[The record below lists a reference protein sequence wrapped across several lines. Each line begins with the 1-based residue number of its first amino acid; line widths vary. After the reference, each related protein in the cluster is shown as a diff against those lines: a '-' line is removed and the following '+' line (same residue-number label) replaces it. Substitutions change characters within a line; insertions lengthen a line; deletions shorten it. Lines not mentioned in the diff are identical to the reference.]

1 MRLRLISAILGSS
14 LFLLMPALTTR
25 ADSTLGG
32 SSTSSL
38 EAAPASCVTN
48 PNFCAAGGL
57 LVSGGASGNGYS
69 IGLRPSLFCSDSG
82 LWSWC
87 SGGANA
93 IQVTINGVFFPGF
106 AINSFPDSTI
116 SQDASGVITMTMNNL
131 CNFSVGCYS
140 FAFDLA
146 PDPVMLSTLVP
157 PTGAGPGV
165 DGVNFADLTVIGGC
179 STTATSCSPTSST
192 PPPTTPEPSSLLLF
206 GLGLVGVGGL
216 HRFKVRKPIAQDLQ
230 QGLISPSR

>member
-1 MRLRLISAILGSS
+1 VRPRLISAILSLS
-14 LFLLMPALTTR
+14 LFLLMPALTR

-48 PNFCAAGGL
+48 PNFCAPGGL
-57 LVSGGASGNGYS
+57 LLSGGASGNGYS
-69 IGLRPSLFCSDSG
+69 IGLRPSLFCLELSV
-82 LWSWC
+82 WSWC

-93 IQVTINGVFFPGF
+93 IQVTINGVSFPGF
-106 AINSFPDSTI
+106 AVNSFPDSTI

-146 PDPVMLSTLVP
+146 PDPVMLSALVP
-157 PTGAGPGV
+157 PTGGGAGV

-179 STTATSCSPTSST
+179 YTTSTSCSPTSST

-216 HRFKVRKPIAQDLQ
+216 HRFKVRKPIAQGLQ
-230 QGLISPSR
+230 QGT